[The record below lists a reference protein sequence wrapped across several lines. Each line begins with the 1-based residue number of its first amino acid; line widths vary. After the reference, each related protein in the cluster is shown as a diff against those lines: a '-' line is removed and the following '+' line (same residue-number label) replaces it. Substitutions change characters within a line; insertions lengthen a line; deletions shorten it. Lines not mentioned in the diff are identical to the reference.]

1 MSSQKIGG
9 FKVPKFDKANYN
21 LWKKRMLL
29 YLRAADH
36 RYIKV
41 IEKGPFVFE
50 IEDPNDDKKRIPKNP
65 DDYTEKDIELDSL
78 DAKVQHLLMES
89 MDDDMS
95 HQTAV
100 CENAKHMW
108 QTIELLMEG
117 TEDVRENRLDILTT
131 QYEAFKSLPGENI
144 TSVFERLNKLINEL
158 SIYGKRY
165 EQKEINRKFMLTLPT
180 HLISKGDSKKIIF
193 GSGAVDVKNAEL
205 LKTTALE
212 ASKHKDLDITAEKP
226 KTNDQVL
233 CDAEVDD
240 GNLSGDPRDYYTME
254 ELQDM
259 KDPTMANMAAIFGN
273 LRFRRKQAFRGSGSS
288 NRGHK
293 SPSYS
298 DSGYKT
304 WMVDRKNVKCF
315 NCGEM
320 GHFATECKRS
330 QQARDKGKTYQ
341 KKDYGGSKKY
351 PVKSYIAEGRSWDDT
366 DDEEEQFGNMAL
378 MADTLHSSRQVILCS
393 YSPPFHTENLCENE
407 HYLAFR
413 KSITIPAASSFD
425 SIKVECTEKVCIDRY
440 NSINL
445 SYYHCIVSLKNAN
458 GTVGDLKE
466 KANNH
471 VETIAQR
478 DEKIK
483 ELEAKLQA
491 YANSANLAKEL
502 ISSQVVSG
510 KLGIGLDYDELK
522 SQGIKQN
529 KVIWILDSGCSRHI
543 TGDRALLLKVVKK
556 AGPKVTFGDDRKGY
570 TTGYGCLE
578 IGNVIIED
586 ISLVEG
592 LIHNLLSISQFCDKG
607 CEVSKQKNEK
617 ITLNGV
623 RKGDLF
629 VADWNSAGDGQRELV
644 RGLPEME
651 FFPEGLC
658 EACEKGKSKRASHK
672 KKIVSDIAEPLQLLH
687 MDLFGPVN
695 DEAAEMIIDHI
706 NKIELEVGVPVRCI
720 RSDNGTEFRNAKLND
735 FYVEK
740 GISRQYSAPRT
751 PQQNGVVE
759 RKNRT
764 LVQAARTML
773 NETNLPTYFWAE
785 AKPFVS
791 YFHVFGGKY
800 YVLKDDE
807 HLGKFDAKVE
817 EGIFLGYSLESKAYR
832 VFVIDDSKVV
842 ESLNVTFDD
851 TKLPSIQKED
861 SNDHLS
867 VEDLSDDEDEPE
879 FVPNRDSN
887 GDGHH
892 NDHNGDSDSDGN
904 GGDGSD
910 MNGNSGNTIVHSET
924 VSGTSP
930 QVSGSTDQ
938 NGSNSGGVE
947 QERGSDSR
955 TQQNVNQVESS
966 RENFPRAVKWSISH
980 PEDLIIGDAGARV
993 QTRRSTA
1000 NECLFSGFLSQM
1012 EPKKYIRDLL
1022 KKYQMEDSTPAKTP
1036 MSTATKLDQDESG
1049 KKVDI
1054 THYRGMIGSL
1064 LYLTASLPDIMFVTC
1079 LCARFQAD
1087 PKESHLIAVKRIFR
1101 YLKGTPNLG
1110 IWYPKDTSFDLIG
1123 YMDSDYAGCSDEEK
1137 PLRILSEFKLAI
1149 GWTIA
1154 DLKGISLG
1162 DYVDISRIIHRGI
1175 LRFLRGSTTGSI
1187 PYASIVTRLCAA
1199 VRVRWTTHEQL
1210 QLPSVAIDS
1219 STILHMVEWYGGKP
1233 DPKGLGYSFDMLS
1246 GKRPADQYYDGGSK
1260 KARET
1265 GWRAQLGE
1273 EIEPS
1278 QIKEPSKKSNT
1289 QYRHLVRRMD
1299 AMHDIHSRFT
1309 RDLTQALGTAL
1320 EPPVLIS
1327 SGQFFVRIS
1336 CIHLRTHLTLHL
1348 LRVRSLILIRYS

>member
-9 FKVPKFDKANYN
+9 LKVPKFDKANYN
-21 LWKKRMLL
+21 LWKKMMLL
-29 YLRAADH
+29 HLRAADH

-50 IEDPNDDKKRIPKNP
+50 IEDPNDDEKRIPKNP

-78 DAKVQHLLMES
+78 DAKVHHLLMES

-95 HQTAV
+95 HQIVV
-100 CENAKHMW
+100 CKNAKHMW

-131 QYEAFKSLPGENI
+131 QYEAFKSHPRENI
-144 TSVFERLNKLINEL
+144 TSVFDRLNKLINEL

-165 EQKEINRKFMLTLPT
+165 EHKAINRKFMLTLPT
-180 HLISKGDSKKIIF
+180 HLISKGDSVRERLDFKTMSLDKLYGKMKTHEIELEQKKIIY

-205 LKTTALE
+205 LKTTALV
-212 ASKHKDLDITAEKP
+212 ASKHKDLDKTAEKS

-259 KDPTMANMAAIFGN
+259 KDPTMANMAAMFGN
-273 LRFRRKQAFRGSGSS
+273 LRFRRKQAFRESGSS
-288 NRGHK
+288 NRGQK

-304 WMVDRKNVKCF
+304 GMVDRKNAKCF

-320 GHFATECKRS
+320 GHFATECRRS
-330 QQARDKGKTYQ
+330 QQARDKGKAYQ
-341 KKDYGGSKKY
+341 RKDFGGSKKY

-366 DDEEEQFGNMAL
+366 DDEEGQFGNLAL
-378 MADTLHSSRQVILCS
+378 MADTPHSSRQVILCS
-393 YSPPFHTENLCENE
+393 YSPPFHTKNLCENE
-407 HYLAFR
+407 HCLAFR

-425 SIKVECTEKVCIDRY
+425 SIKVECTKKACIDRY

-445 SYYHCIVSLKNAN
+445 NYYHCIVSLKNAN

-466 KANNH
+466 K
-471 VETIAQR
+471 V
-478 DEKIK
+478 K
-483 ELEAKLQA
+483 KLQEKLDKLVLEKV
-491 YANSANLAKEL
+491 NVED
-502 ISSQVVSG
+502 ISQVVSG
-510 KLGIGLDYDELK
+510 KLGIGLDYDELRK
-522 SQGIKQN
+522 SSKKRVVENEKVEKVDNPPDTPHVLKNN
-529 KVIWILDSGCSRHI
+529 KKPLYKKASSDPFDEDRLFIEHQLLVEDLNELKDKKAKEPSKSADLDSETS
-543 TGDRALLLKVVKK
+543 K
-556 AGPKVTFGDDRKGY
+556 AGLGFSSKTKRSRNRNGRIGGNDPRKLCNNCG
-570 TTGYGCLE
+570 
-578 IGNVIIED
+578 
-586 ISLVEG
+586 
-592 LIHNLLSISQFCDKG
+592 
-607 CEVSKQKNEK
+607 
-617 ITLNGV
+617 
-623 RKGDLF
+623 
-629 VADWNSAGDGQRELV
+629 SAGHLTHACRKAKRELV

-651 FFPEGLC
+651 FCPEELR

-672 KKIVSDIAEPLQLLH
+672 KKTVSDIAEPLQLLH
-687 MDLFGPVN
+687 MDLFRPVN
-695 DEAAEMIIDHI
+695 IMSMSRKKYCLVIVDDYSRYTCVLFLHSKDEAAEMIIDHI
-706 NKIELEVGVPVRCI
+706 NKIELEAGVPLRCI
-720 RSDNGTEFRNAKLND
+720 RSDNGIEFRNAKLND
-735 FYVEK
+735 FCVEK

-764 LVQAARTML
+764 LVEAVRTML
-773 NETNLPTYFWAE
+773 NEANLLTYFWAE
-785 AKPFVS
+785 A
-791 YFHVFGGKY
+791 
-800 YVLKDDE
+800 DDE
-807 HLGKFDAKVE
+807 HLGKFDAKAE
-817 EGIFLGYSLESKAYR
+817 EGIFLGYSFESKAYR

-879 FVPNRDSN
+879 FVPNRDKN
-887 GDGHH
+887 GDDHH

-930 QVSGSTDQ
+930 QVLNSIDQ
-938 NGSNSGGVE
+938 DGSNPGGAE

-955 TQQNVNQVESS
+955 TQQNVNQAESS
-966 RENFPRAVKWSISH
+966 RENLPRAVKWSRSH

-993 QTRRSTA
+993 QTRRATA

-1022 KKYQMEDSTPAKTP
+1022 KKYQMEDSTPTKTP
-1036 MSTATKLDQDESG
+1036 MATATKLDQDESG

-1054 THYRGMIGSL
+1054 THYKGMIGSL
-1064 LYLTASLPDIMFVTC
+1064 LYLTASRPDIMFATC

-1087 PKESHLIAVKRIFR
+1087 TKESHLIAVKRIFR

-1110 IWYPKDTSFDLIG
+1110 IWYPKDTGFDLIG
-1123 YMDSDYAGCSDEEK
+1123 YTDSDYAGLIIGFE
-1137 PLRILSEFKLAI
+1137 ILMLI
-1149 GWTIA
+1149 
-1154 DLKGISLG
+1154 
-1162 DYVDISRIIHRGI
+1162 DYH
-1175 LRFLRGSTTGSI
+1175 
-1187 PYASIVTRLCAA
+1187 
-1199 VRVRWTTHEQL
+1199 
-1210 QLPSVAIDS
+1210 
-1219 STILHMVEWYGGKP
+1219 
-1233 DPKGLGYSFDMLS
+1233 
-1246 GKRPADQYYDGGSK
+1246 
-1260 KARET
+1260 
-1265 GWRAQLGE
+1265 
-1273 EIEPS
+1273 
-1278 QIKEPSKKSNT
+1278 
-1289 QYRHLVRRMD
+1289 
-1299 AMHDIHSRFT
+1299 
-1309 RDLTQALGTAL
+1309 DLTCYMLCGN
-1320 EPPVLIS
+1320 
-1327 SGQFFVRIS
+1327 
-1336 CIHLRTHLTLHL
+1336 
-1348 LRVRSLILIRYS
+1348 